1 MDDDFDGY
9 YESITATAGD
19 ALKLALRELVDETH
33 TKTTSYDD
41 CVTYVKETD
50 GDLNNSGN
58 IILFYTG
65 QSIDATWDNGRTW
78 NREHVWA
85 QSLAEGWFETSGAG
99 ADLHHIRPCNSNV
112 NSSRGNKKFG
122 ESTGYYNPV
131 NISAGEDYRG
141 DVARIIFYLMVRYEE
156 SDNFE
161 FTDIAESL
169 DMLLI
174 WNEIDPVSQL
184 EINRNNAIEN
194 IQGNRNPFIDNE
206 DYASMI
212 WG

>member
-1 MDDDFDGY
+1 M
-9 YESITATAGD
+9 
-19 ALKLALRELVDETH
+19 
-33 TKTTSYDD
+33 
-41 CVTYVKETD
+41 
-50 GDLNNSGN
+50 
-58 IILFYTG
+58 
-65 QSIDATWDNGRTW
+65 
-78 NREHVWA
+78 
-85 QSLAEGWFETSGAG
+85 
-99 ADLHHIRPCNSNV
+99 
-112 NSSRGNKKFG
+112 
-122 ESTGYYNPV
+122 
-131 NISAGEDYRG
+131 
-141 DVARIIFYLMVRYEE
+141 ARIIFYLMVRYEE

-206 DYASMI
+206 GYASMI